1 MEKARASVR
10 IIVKLGVALV
20 NFMMYTV
27 RISVCITPLEATFDD
42 WV

>member
-1 MEKARASVR
+1 MEKARASVK

-20 NFMMYTV
+20 SFMMYTAK
-27 RISVCITPLEATFDD
+27 ISVCITLLEAALDD

>member
-1 MEKARASVR
+1 MAKARASVK

-27 RISVCITPLEATFDD
+27 KISVCITPLGAALDD